1 MLLLSLGAVVAG
13 PMHFIADSTCG
24 SAVMTWDNFFLEEI
38 HPSDALS
45 SASVFE
51 THPNRDLIRMGIM
64 ECTECWRCCRMSTLS
79 RMPMPMSVEVC
90 GGLWSSHMNMNMNRV
105 G

>member
-24 SAVMTWDNFFLEEI
+24 SAAMTWNNFSGEL

-45 SASVFE
+45 SASAFE
-51 THPNRDLIRMGIM
+51 NHPNRVLIRIGIS
-64 ECTECWRCCRMSTLS
+64 EC
-79 RMPMPMSVEVC
+79 
-90 GGLWSSHMNMNMNRV
+90 
-105 G
+105 